1 MLLRYESKGGLPG
14 MPQDHILM
22 AFITLGGGMT
32 DITTPEVML
41 CRLCMAIFPGVCHP
55 VRPGMRDGFLTP
67 VTIRAVG
74 CRVANGTRPPVVG
87 GLLAMLRGFPVEY
100 VIFRP
105 VSLVTILAETILVF
119 VTELTGPVKPACRAV
134 LHGPVTM
141 MTLGHYILPDFC
153 MADIAFNRCLF
164 SIMTFLARKHVGPF
178 YTLKALHLINALV
191 TIATFSNSVMGLV
204 GKYQVS
210 ITLRFFRHF
219 LFYFIVIMGTLEGM
233 AHETII

>member
-1 MLLRYESKGGLPG
+1 

-32 DITTPEVML
+32 DITTPKVMF

-55 VRPGMRDGFLTP
+55 VCPGMRNGFLTP

-74 CRVANGTRPPVVG
+74 CRVANGAKPPVVG
-87 GLLAMLRGFPVEY
+87 GILAMLRGFPVEY
-100 VIFRP
+100 VILRL
-105 VSLVTILAETILVF
+105 VGLVTILAETILVF
-119 VTELTGPVKPACRAV
+119 MTELTRLVKPACRAV

-141 MTLGHYILPDFC
+141 MTLGHYLLPDFC
-153 MADIAFNRCLF
+153 MTDIAINRCLF
-164 SIMTFLARKHVGPF
+164 SIMTFLACKHVRPF
-178 YTLKALHLINALV
+178 YTFKPLQLINALV
-191 TIATFSNSVMGLV
+191 TIGTFSNSVMGFV

-210 ITLRFFRHF
+210 ITLWLFRHF
-219 LFYFIVIMGTLEGM
+219 LFYFIVIKGTLEGM